1 MRPARSPPDARSGE
15 GPDTGSAGGSGGGL
29 EGGGLENR
37 DLRSVDLKSMASG
50 GNGPWSG
57 SPDSGA
63 PEHGG
68 PKRGLP
74 SGRSRP
80 ASRPPASHPAGRR
93 LIGSLRGKLVLS
105 MSATAVL
112 SLGLVTALH
121 AIASGRDGLIG
132 RVSRIALGDE
142 LPEPWQDL
150 AVLLPFSVVVVILVA
165 AVTVWNLR
173 PLTRASEEAARVGP
187 ARPEARIGADG
198 LPSEVAPLVRAFN
211 GALDRLGHAYEA
223 ERRFTADAAHELRT
237 PLAALRLRL
246 QRARSGAP
254 PDWPAVERDL
264 AQMSRLVSQ
273 LLELAR
279 KEATLAPAAAGPDT
293 APAPLN
299 LARIGREAAASVL
312 PLVEE
317 AGRRLE
323 VDLADDLP
331 VRGRADD
338 LRDLVRNLLENALQ
352 HGSGVISLSGRR
364 GRDTV
369 ALEIADQGEGVAP
382 ALRPLMFD
390 RFRKGAQGSAGSGL
404 GLAIVR
410 AVARSHGATVAFV
423 DGPECR
429 VRVVMPALADGRL
442 AA

>member
-15 GPDTGSAGGSGGGL
+15 GPGTGPAGGSGGGL
-29 EGGGLENR
+29 EGGGLEDR
-37 DLRSVDLKSMASG
+37 DLRSVDLKSV
-50 GNGPWSG
+50 GP
-57 SPDSGA
+57 
-63 PEHGG
+63 ERGG
-68 PKRGLP
+68 PERGPP
-74 SGRSRP
+74 SGRNRP
-80 ASRPPASHPAGRR
+80 ASRRPGSHPAGRR

-132 RVSRIALGDE
+132 RASRIALGDE

-279 KEATLAPAAAGPDT
+279 KEATLAPAAAAGVDL

-369 ALEIADQGEGVAP
+369 ALEIADEGEGVAP